1 MASEYW
7 HNVNVP
13 FPDSTYKDEY
23 KNDKQFAI
31 LLAKITINLYYCW
44 KDMGTDAGGSVYNF
58 IKQKSTIEQALVT
71 LRILEAIDADQKN
84 KIYAELQT

>member
-1 MASEYW
+1 MTKEDW

-13 FPDSTYKDEY
+13 FPDSTYNEPY
-23 KNDKQFAI
+23 KNNKQFAI
-31 LLAKITINLYYCW
+31 LLAKITINLHYCW

-71 LRILEAIDADQKN
+71 LRVLEATDADQEN
-84 KIYAELQT
+84 RIYAELQT